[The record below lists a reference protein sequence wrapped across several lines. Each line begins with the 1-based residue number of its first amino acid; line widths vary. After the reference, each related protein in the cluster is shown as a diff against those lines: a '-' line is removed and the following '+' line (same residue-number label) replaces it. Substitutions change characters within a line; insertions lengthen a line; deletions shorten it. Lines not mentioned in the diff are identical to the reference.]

1 MKKLLFLVLIGAG
14 FTSLAQ
20 SVKDF
25 ALKDVNG
32 KVVHLSDYNSNAGVV
47 IIFTSNACPFD
58 DYYIERIKNIKS
70 TNVPVLLVNSGLED
84 VESATAMASRAQQK
98 GITQPYLA
106 DKDQLVL
113 QDLNAHK
120 STEVFLLK
128 NNGGK
133 FSIYYHGAI
142 DDNPQVAADVKHAY
156 LTEAISTML
165 DGKALSVPDNRPVG
179 CVIRRK

>member
-1 MKKLLFLVLIGAG
+1 MKKLLFLILIGVS
-14 FTSLAQ
+14 FTTLAQ
-20 SVKDF
+20 TVKDF
-25 ALKDVNG
+25 ALTDVNG
-32 KVVHLSDYNSNAGVV
+32 KVIHLSDYTSSAGVA

-58 DYYIERIKNIKS
+58 DYYIERIKNLKS
-70 TNVPVLLVNSGLED
+70 ANVPVLLVNSGLED
-84 VESATAMASRAQQK
+84 GESATAMASRAQQK
-98 GITQPYLA
+98 GITLPYLA
-106 DKDQLVL
+106 DKNQLVL